1 MKKKRIELR
10 LSSLEKAIIEK
21 KAENS
26 GLSVSEYCRRSTLNQ
41 KIDSKLTNE
50 ELEIYKELHEYRRN
64 FTLISN
70 MFKVK
75 DPDLAKAVKVT
86 AKKIEEHLK
95 KLL

>member
-26 GLSVSEYCRRSTLNQ
+26 GLSVSEYCRRSALNQ
-41 KIDSKLTNE
+41 KIDSKLTSE
-50 ELEIYKELHEYRRN
+50 ELEVYKELHEYRRN

-75 DPDLAKAVKVT
+75 DPDLAKAVQIT
-86 AKKIEEHLK
+86 AKKIEQHLK

>member
-21 KAENS
+21 KAESS
-26 GLSVSEYCRRSTLNQ
+26 GLSVSEYCRRSALNQ
-41 KIDSKLTNE
+41 EIDYKLSSE
-50 ELEIYKELHEYRRN
+50 ELEVYKELHEYRRN

-70 MFKVK
+70 MFKEK
-75 DPDLAKAVKVT
+75 NPDLAKAVQIT
-86 AKKIEEHLK
+86 AKKIEQHLK

>member
-10 LSSLEKAIIEK
+10 VSNLEKAIIEK
-21 KAENS
+21 KAESS
-26 GLSVSEYCRRSTLNQ
+26 GLSVSEYCRRSALNQ
-41 KIDSKLTNE
+41 EIDYKLTSE
-50 ELEIYKELHEYRRN
+50 ELEVYKELHEYRRN

-75 DPDLAKAVKVT
+75 DPDLAKTVQVT
-86 AKKIEEHLK
+86 AKNIEQHLK

>member
-26 GLSVSEYCRRSTLNQ
+26 GLSVSEYCRRSALNQ
-41 KIDSKLTNE
+41 KIDSKLTSE

-75 DPDLAKAVKVT
+75 DPDLAKMVQVT
-86 AKKIEEHLK
+86 AHGIVKHLQK
-95 KLL
+95 FI